1 MAVLLTD
8 PSFDL
13 VEDRL
18 LVFSFD
24 MDLPPFYKIDRL
36 LPLRLR
42 KRVDIQL
49 KQRQSFANR
58 AVEIMPATKRRTYY
72 YRWNNIEGSIK

>member
-24 MDLPPFYKIDRL
+24 MDLSPFYKIDRL

-49 KQRQSFANR
+49 KQSQSFANR
-58 AVEIMPATKRRTYY
+58 AVEIMLATKRRTYY